1 MKNKRHTPL
10 EQDLFDQQKREI
22 KSLKEEVKFLKLVNK
37 VNNNA
42 HDFFQ
47 REKERQM
54 AITKQIT
61 YLFIIIDSLDKLTNN
76 DCSSMSK
83 VIKKAMDKIKAYLGE
98 AMLQLPL
105 DINKVLNNSEDEEQ

>member
-10 EQDLFDQQKREI
+10 EQDLFGQQKKEI
-22 KSLKEEVKFLKLVNK
+22 KSLKEEVKFLKQVNK
-37 VNNNA
+37 INNDA
-42 HDFFQ
+42 HDCFI

-61 YLFIIIDSLDKLTNN
+61 YLFIIIDSLDKLTNH

-83 VIKKAMDKIKAYLGE
+83 VIKKAMNKIKAYLGE

-105 DINKVLNNSEDEEQ
+105 DINKILNDSEDEEL